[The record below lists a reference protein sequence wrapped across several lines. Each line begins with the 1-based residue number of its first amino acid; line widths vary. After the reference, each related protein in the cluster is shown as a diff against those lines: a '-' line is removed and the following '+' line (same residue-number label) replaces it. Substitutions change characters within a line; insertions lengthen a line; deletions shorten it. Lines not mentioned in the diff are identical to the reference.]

1 MYNSAIQITYH
12 AYCGSDMKRQ
22 LDCEEKRDPDQDENR
37 I

>member
-1 MYNSAIQITYH
+1 MYNSAMQISHH
-12 AYCGSDMKRQ
+12 ACSGSGMTSQ